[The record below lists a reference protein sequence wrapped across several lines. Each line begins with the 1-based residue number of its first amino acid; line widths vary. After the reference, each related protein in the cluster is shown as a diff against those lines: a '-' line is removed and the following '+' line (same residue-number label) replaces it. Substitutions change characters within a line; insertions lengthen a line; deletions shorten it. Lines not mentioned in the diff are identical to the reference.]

1 MTFSI
6 KIEASALK
14 QLGAIDK
21 PYRLLIIDQIDAL
34 AIDPF
39 RGKQLKGQWKSLRRI
54 RVGSYRVIYSVKTD
68 ILVVLIV
75 QIGHRKDVYG

>member
-1 MTFSI
+1 MTYSI
-6 KIEASALK
+6 KIESSALK

-21 PYRLLIIDQIDAL
+21 PFRISIMKQIDSL
-34 AIDPF
+34 ATDPL

-54 RVGSYRVIYSVKTD
+54 RVGNYRVIYSIKSN

-75 QIGHRKDVYG
+75 QIGHRKDVYV